1 MNKVSLEGKKIW
13 IDIEEPKTG
22 IMFHPLVEKFRAE
35 GVDLLITARDFDST
49 FNILDS
55 LAINYQRVGRH
66 GGERLEE
73 KLKAYIE
80 RLNDLLP
87 IVNQFKPD
95 YFVTFSSIEGARI
108 SYGLRIPSIG
118 YNDEPRNAPV
128 CKLIFP
134 FLDKI
139 ITPKC
144 VPKEWYIKLHADP
157 EKIIQYN
164 GIDEIGWLVHYTPNE
179 NSIKEYNLTKGKYI
193 LVRSEP
199 AFASY
204 FIDELK
210 PEETL
215 ISKFLPSI
223 IEQFPDFKFIILLRS
238 KEQED
243 FIRQH
248 FYGMKFSNDNILIT
262 RFMPNIVDLCFFS
275 ALVISGGGT
284 IVRESSLLGVPSIEF
299 FPGETAPQ
307 EHFLINNGF
316 PLEHIKKAEE
326 ISKRS
331 IEILSDNLN
340 ERKFDNSFKK
350 RLQDF
355 DDPNEICFNIVK
367 ENLINRKN

>member
-1 MNKVSLEGKKIW
+1 VSLEGKKIW

-22 IMFHPLVEKFRAE
+22 IMFHPLIEKFRAE
-35 GVDLLITARDFDST
+35 GVELLITARDFDST

-55 LAINYQRVGRH
+55 LAIKYQKIGRH

-80 RLNDLLP
+80 RLNDLFP

-144 VPKEWYIKLHADP
+144 VPKECYIKLHADP

-179 NSIKEYNLTKGKYI
+179 SSIKEYNLTKGKYI

-223 IEQFPDFKFIILLRS
+223 IEQFPDFKYIILLRS

-243 FIRQH
+243 FIRHH
-248 FYGMKFSNDNILIT
+248 FHDMKLSNDNILIT

-299 FPGETAPQ
+299 FPGDTAPQ
-307 EHFLINNGF
+307 EHFLMINGF

-331 IEILSDNLN
+331 IEILSDNLT